1 MVTRKPVDPALDTTA
16 QQEGHNRP
24 PYPATPTIDSSKFPA
39 STNSIYSPSL
49 DSSPAF
55 DLVDMEQ
62 VRQKRTQRRDSD
74 VSSHGTWDSDG
85 DDDGRRTPDEG
96 DIPQPLRI
104 TPSKQNLGAPV
115 NGRKDG
121 QETLPAAL
129 RPGPANA
136 DAAAPLRRS
145 QDSGQQS
152 NPWANESQNH
162 NTLESNNPYL
172 RNQTTGATTAWPP
185 YPATPSQGP
194 PPPSNAPPVS
204 PVELPTIHTPSAEMS
219 GLSLGGPP
227 GRMPSAAEVLPV
239 PPVVPNITHDAA
251 ESQNAWAS
259 QQPTPEEKWNNA
271 PEVAYPPPPGPPPMP
286 HNLMDQDQPM
296 SQPLPG
302 SVSSRMSPP
311 AIALPPL
318 PSSTLMQPRNSI
330 PETPV
335 TRTRRQK
342 SEHYQIKHINWL
354 DERTMRQSP
363 ILTQNANGPCPLL
376 ALVNA
381 LVLSTP
387 RDTHT
392 ALLETLRT
400 REQVS
405 LGLLLDAAF
414 DELMSGRRGDTAQ
427 ELPDVSELYA
437 FLLAL
442 HTGMNVNP
450 RFVPPMN
457 VNSMTGTQSTRSG
470 GFEQTREMRLY
481 ATFGLPLVHGWV
493 PSNSAPAYD
502 AFSRTAQTFEDAQN
516 VQFAESELEDKL
528 RSEGLSSD
536 EQQTLQDIHTIKSFL
551 NNWPTQLTDH
561 GLEDMS
567 RTLPAGQVAIL
578 FRNDHFSTLY
588 KEPKHGAL
596 MTLVT
601 DAGYGSH
608 DEIVWESLVDVN
620 GAASEMFSGDFRV
633 VSHQQ
638 DARLNQGNSGGG
650 NDRWETVPMRNRN
663 SQPVA
668 TEEQPPPLPGSR
680 PTSFQ
685 NIAPQQQ
692 HVLSPSEQ
700 EDHDLALALQLQEEE
715 ESSHRQAEAQRR
727 REAELSEQF
736 LSRES
741 TSGPPTIPP
750 RRGAGRVPS
759 AGGVRPGVTRPT
771 APGDPEAPPSYAQSR
786 VDRPYR
792 EDGTTPAPV
801 AQGNPLNA
809 YDALRRQQ
817 QQPGFGPGPTLQ
829 SQQTGSIAGS
839 HPTHGRRPS
848 AGRGRRTSQAVPG
861 AFGSVAPGGGMAA
874 APGARPH
881 PPQKG
886 TVQEAEERLRTG
898 TDRGDWE
905 LLMFPALSLAGE
917 SEITVVIMP
926 ILAHEMPMPSAL
938 SM

>member
-1 MVTRKPVDPALDTTA
+1 MVTRKPVGLPLDTTA
-16 QQEGHNRP
+16 QQDGQNRP
-24 PYPATPTIDSSKFPA
+24 PYPATPTVDSSKFPA

-62 VRQKRTQRRDSD
+62 ARQKRSQRRDSD

-85 DDDGRRTPDEG
+85 DDDDGRTPDEG

-104 TPSKQNLGAPV
+104 TPSRQNLGETV
-115 NGRKDG
+115 GEKKDG
-121 QETLPAAL
+121 PDTLPAAL
-129 RPGPANA
+129 RPGPVGGE
-136 DAAAPLRRS
+136 AAARRS
-145 QDSGQQS
+145 QDSGQHA
-152 NPWANESQNH
+152 NPWATEAHNH
-162 NTLESNNPYL
+162 SALESNNPYL
-172 RNQTTGATTAWPP
+172 RNQKTGATAAWPP
-185 YPATPSQGP
+185 YPATPSSQGP
-194 PPPSNAPPVS
+194 PPPSSAPPA
-204 PVELPTIHTPSAEMS
+204 PPIELPTIHTPSAEMS
-219 GLSLGGPP
+219 QMSLKGDAP
-227 GRMPSAAEVLPV
+227 
-239 PPVVPNITHDAA
+239 HDAA

-286 HNLMDQDQPM
+286 HNLMHQDQPM

-302 SVSSRMSPP
+302 TVSSRMSPP
-311 AIALPPL
+311 AIAIPPP
-318 PSSTLMQPRNSI
+318 PSASMQPRTSI
-330 PETPV
+330 PETPG
-335 TRTRRQK
+335 TRTRRQN
-342 SEHYQIKHINWL
+342 SEHYQIKHVNWL
-354 DERTMRQSP
+354 DGTSMKQSP

-387 RDTHT
+387 READT

-405 LGLLLDAAF
+405 LGLLLDAVF

-457 VNSMTGTQSTRSG
+457 VNSMTGVQSTRSG

-516 VQFAESELEDKL
+516 VQFAESELGDNS
-528 RSEGLSSD
+528 RSEGLSGA

-561 GLEDMS
+561 GLESMS
-567 RTLPAGQVAIL
+567 RTLPSGQVAIL

-633 VSHQQ
+633 VSHRQ

-650 NDRWETVPMRNRN
+650 NDGWETVPMRNRH
-663 SQPVA
+663 SQPLAV
-668 TEEQPPPLPGSR
+668 EEQPPPLPGPR
-680 PTSFQ
+680 PTSFRDSSR
-685 NIAPQQQ
+685 QQS

-700 EDHDLALALQLQEEE
+700 EDHDLALALQIQEEE

-829 SQQTGSIAGS
+829 HQQTGSIAGS
-839 HPTHGRRPS
+839 QVHGRRPS
-848 AGRGRRTSQAVPG
+848 AGRGRRTSQGVPG
-861 AFGSVAPGGGMAA
+861 AFGSVAPGGGMGGG
-874 APGARPH
+874 PGARPH

-886 TVQEAEERLRTG
+886 TVQEAEERCSV
-898 TDRGDWE
+898 
-905 LLMFPALSLAGE
+905 M
-917 SEITVVIMP
+917 
-926 ILAHEMPMPSAL
+926 
-938 SM
+938 